1 MRLGYGTEY
10 EKMILKRI
18 AKEICQRYQI
28 RSACEYP
35 ENDLLG
41 EDVIFPRTKKAKRYD
56 LVWNFCEFERQKDPA
71 QLIAQMRQKSRRYL
85 LIITQNHRNP
95 GVFLHF
101 FYHLLVRR
109 PWDHGSLKR
118 MSYQSVLKVLKKF
131 DNLKAIQIGAFDIPW
146 FVLDVYESGK
156 IFRNLPFFKD
166 KLKQLKESRFEEWPL
181 LLKMW
186 LAHHHFLLIKKEV
199 Q

>member
-1 MRLGYGTEY
+1 MKLGYGTEY

-28 RSACEYP
+28 RSAWAHP

-41 EDVIFPRTKKAKRYD
+41 EDAIFPRTKKAKRYD
-56 LVWNFCEFERQKDPA
+56 LVWNFCEFERQREPFSMITKMS
-71 QLIAQMRQKSRRYL
+71 QISNKYL
-85 LIITQNHRNP
+85 FVITQNKRNP
-95 GVFLHF
+95 GVILHF
-101 FYHLLVRR
+101 FYHFLIGRK
-109 PWDHGSLKR
+109 WDHGNLNR
-118 MSYQSVLKVLKKF
+118 MSYKSVLKVIRKF
-131 DNLKAIQIGAFDIPW
+131 ENLKAIQIGAFDIPW

-166 KLKQLKESRFEEWPL
+166 KLKQLKESRFEKWPL
-181 LLKMW
+181 FLKMW